1 MHILIIEDNLLKRQ
15 KVVDFLGENIR
26 STFSEAA
33 SFNTGLRL
41 ALAEKY
47 DLIVLD
53 MSMPTFDRTESAH
66 GGRFRV
72 LAGKEIVS
80 RLARAGKLAPVVILT
95 GYKDFSVDSQSM
107 NIDEINSSLKMFGDS
122 YRGYIMFDATN
133 SVWKQQLLSIV
144 QEIAA

>member
-15 KVVDFLGENIR
+15 KVVDFLGEHVQT
-26 STFSEAA
+26 TFSEAA

-41 ALAEKY
+41 ALSNRY

-72 LAGKEIVS
+72 LAGKEIVG
-80 RLARAGKLAPVVILT
+80 RLARAGKLVPVVILT
-95 GYKDFSVDSQSM
+95 GYKDFSVDSESM
-107 NIDEINSSLKMFGDS
+107 NIDEIDSSLRNVGEN
-122 YRGYIMFDATN
+122 YRGYVMFDATD
-133 SVWKQQLLSIV
+133 SIWKQQLLSVV
-144 QEIAA
+144 QEIAS